1 MVREIT
7 LARGIWD
14 LLKPLESNA
23 DTINVARHLQMQ
35 FQLASP
41 KLDAGIH
48 FHPVFATPIAT
59 QKPTGPESS
68 TSPLV
73 RSVFSASMSP
83 DRSRSSLPQALVS
96 PVSPGFRRG
105 MIDTPRTEFTP
116 SEDFA
121 LGDGLG
127 FIDNLRIATGDVP
140 RNILTVA
147 EEWPTSPNINT
158 RARLHS
164 TSNVSFDS
172 ESLSRRGTVPLVAPP
187 EKGMSKWR
195 SKLSGSKK
203 ESSRTSGESSSISS
217 TTTLESQKVEEISLK
232 TLTSGHKLPGK
243 GKGAKNVHVSLSQNS
258 TYVLFWTQASIN
270 IWDIGASSPILG
282 RAITGDSMIILA
294 VVTRVHLAY
303 IIGTRDQKL
312 TVSTLPPSLM
322 PLFFLADPG
331 DPATN
336 CESHPNFSACC

>member
-23 DTINVARHLQMQ
+23 DTINVARHLQTQ
-35 FQLASP
+35 FQLAPP
-41 KLDAGIH
+41 KPDVGIQ
-48 FHPVFATPIAT
+48 FHPVFANPIAS
-59 QKPTGPESS
+59 QKPIGPESS
-68 TSPLV
+68 TSPPG
-73 RSVFSASMSP
+73 RSVFSGSMSP

-105 MIDTPRTEFTP
+105 IDTPRTEFMP

-121 LGDGLG
+121 SGDGLG
-127 FIDNLRIATGDVP
+127 FIDTPRTATGDFP
-140 RNILTVA
+140 RNIPTVN
-147 EEWPTSPNINT
+147 EEWPTSPGITT

-217 TTTLESQKVEEISLK
+217 TTTLESQKVEEIPLK
-232 TLTSGHKLPGK
+232 NLISGHKLTGK
-243 GKGAKNVHVSLSQNS
+243 GKGAKNVNVSLCS
-258 TYVLFWTQASIN
+258 VLDAGFHQC
-270 IWDIGASSPILG
+270 LG
-282 RAITGDSMIILA
+282 YWGFFSNPRQSNHCRQYD
-294 VVTRVHLAY
+294 HLGCCDKGTFGVYNWNQGSKAY
-303 IIGTRDQKL
+303 CECPEPF
-312 TVSTLPPSLM
+312 SY
-322 PLFFLADPG
+322 
-331 DPATN
+331 AT
-336 CESHPNFSACC
+336 FG

>member
-23 DTINVARHLQMQ
+23 DTINVARHVQTQ
-35 FQLASP
+35 FQLAPP
-41 KLDAGIH
+41 KPDVGIQ
-48 FHPVFATPIAT
+48 FHPVFANPIAS
-59 QKPTGPESS
+59 QKPIGPESS
-68 TSPLV
+68 TSPPG
-73 RSVFSASMSP
+73 RSVFSGSMSP

-105 MIDTPRTEFTP
+105 IDTPRTEFTP

-121 LGDGLG
+121 SGDGLG
-127 FIDNLRIATGDVP
+127 FIDAPRTATGDVA
-140 RNILTVA
+140 RNISTVA
-147 EEWPTSPNINT
+147 EEWPTSPSIAT
-158 RARLHS
+158 RAQLHS

-217 TTTLESQKVEEISLK
+217 TTTLESQKVEEIPLK
-232 TLTSGHKLPGK
+232 NLISGHKPPGK
-243 GKGAKNVHVSLSQNS
+243 GKGAKNVNVSLSQNS

-270 IWDIGASSPILG
+270 VWDIGASSPILG
-282 RAITGDSMIILA
+282 RAITADSMIILA
-294 VVTRVHLAY
+294 SVTKVHLAY

-312 TVSTLPPSLM
+312 TVSALSPSLM
-322 PLFFLADPG
+322 PLLANPG
-331 DPATN
+331 DLATN
-336 CESHPNFSACC
+336 CESHPNVSACC